1 MMRDRDWVLLISL
14 VMNEFCPMLQR
25 CLELIVQS
33 QRGGHFVFRLFLT
46 RVSFDL
52 LHKSTYYVMCTNDV
66 QAHHWGRFHNMTFLR
81 FDKTPTHLHTN
92 AAAMKFITFLWVI
105 LSFIN
110 VSGNVLKNHS
120 WLLALD
126 TVALQRTTTLEMM
139 GFRRELNARGLLSR
153 RKAMINCIGTF
164 QSAVYDLDSP
174 YLRDNIFALRVPNRL
189 ATTRRNWVWRT
200 NWKQLCE
207 ITKGSC

>member
-1 MMRDRDWVLLISL
+1 
-14 VMNEFCPMLQR
+14 
-25 CLELIVQS
+25 
-33 QRGGHFVFRLFLT
+33 
-46 RVSFDL
+46 
-52 LHKSTYYVMCTNDV
+52 MCTNDV

-105 LSFIN
+105 LSFIK

-126 TVALQRTTTLEMM
+126 TVAFQGTTTLEMM
-139 GFRRELNARGLLSR
+139 GPNKGFRRELNARGLLSR

-164 QSAVYDLDSP
+164 QSAVHDLDSP
-174 YLRDNIFALRVPNRL
+174 YLRDNIFALRVPNSL
-189 ATTRRNWVWRT
+189 ATTWSLDEIGFDELIETNFVKSQKALVRRSPRG
-200 NWKQLCE
+200 KKSHSE
-207 ITKGSC
+207 KR